1 MINTLQVDTRF
12 WVLYLKLMKYVKLST
27 FSSFIFVGEVSLVSS
42 PIFTEVG
49 NFVPLKLGDSKFDFS
64 SFIGCSQV
72 LNLSCSKFL
81 GLDIVEIFLR
91 LKRLWCCKKVLLLCG
106 GLLVYL
112 QPSKFSFVGNRIDA
126 AKCSVSCLLEILNYQ
141 PTGYQPLNFK
151 RSSIILLDIRI
162 KKMNAQKGQHRTC
175 PYSHP
180 GVPVHHFFRV
190 PYMKFVHDFP
200 TWRTRV

>member
-27 FSSFIFVGEVSLVSS
+27 FSSSIFVGEVSLVSS

-49 NFVPLKLGDSKFDFS
+49 NFVPLKLADSKFDFS
-64 SFIGCSQV
+64 SFIWCSQV
-72 LNLSCSKFL
+72 LFLSCSKFL

-141 PTGYQPLNFK
+141 PTRLSTPQFQAFLHNPLGH
-151 RSSIILLDIRI
+151 S
-162 KKMNAQKGQHRTC
+162 
-175 PYSHP
+175 Y
-180 GVPVHHFFRV
+180 
-190 PYMKFVHDFP
+190 
-200 TWRTRV
+200 